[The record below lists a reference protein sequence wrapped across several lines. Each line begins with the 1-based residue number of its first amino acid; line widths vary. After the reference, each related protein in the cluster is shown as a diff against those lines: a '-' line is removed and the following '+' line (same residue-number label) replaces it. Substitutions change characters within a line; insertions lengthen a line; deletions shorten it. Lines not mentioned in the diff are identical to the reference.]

1 MDFDVSHVLS
11 DLAIS
16 LYGKRWFLSRAVN
29 ARDSK
34 LRRELRHQFRT
45 VERNVKCAHTEKE
58 MFVMADFLLG
68 LESPGCIVE
77 CGCYRGGSSAKL
89 SLLASATNRK
99 LYVCDSFAGLP
110 EVRENDGRFNTPD
123 HEAVTFSQRE
133 YAAGLA
139 DVQSNVER
147 WGDPSVVHYI
157 PGFFDQTLPELDV
170 RPALI
175 FADADLI
182 DSMRAIIRFMWHRVV
197 PGGRVFMHDMNLVGL
212 VYGVTDGSWW
222 LQDVGCNPPPIFGA
236 GHGCGLGAGGLA
248 YFEKR

>member
-1 MDFDVSHVLS
+1 MRSVLS
-11 DLAIS
+11 DLAVS
-16 LYGKRWFLSRAVN
+16 VYSKRWFLSRARSAN
-29 ARDSK
+29 DSR
-34 LRRELRHQFRT
+34 LRRELQKHFRT
-45 VERNVKCAHTEKE
+45 VDRNVKCFHTEKE

-68 LESPGCIVE
+68 LDSPGCIVE

-89 SLLASATNRK
+89 SRLASATGRK

-110 EVRENDGRFNTPD
+110 DVGMHDGRFDTLDKN
-123 HEAVTFSQRE
+123 AVSFSQGE
-133 YAAGLA
+133 YAAALA
-139 DVQSNVER
+139 DVQNNVKR
-147 WGDPSVVHYI
+147 WGDPSVVEYV

-182 DSMRAIIRFMWHRVV
+182 DSMRTIIRSLWHRVI
-197 PGGRVFMHDMNLVGL
+197 PGGRIFMHDMNLVGL

-222 LQDVGCNPPPIFGA
+222 MQAVGCNPPPIFGA